1 MRQRHL
7 LCFAAS
13 MALVAN
19 KANVG
24 WLVPRQGVPRLP
36 SPVASGRRVAVAVR
50 AVDGTRQPSNTWS
63 KTSTKLIKKA
73 FLCSAF
79 VILSAIGPILFDW
92 VKRHNAGRF
101 PFFVPALVF
110 HAWAI
115 DGLLGL
121 AWAASKGREGLSAL
135 WRPDMLWRF
144 FITTS
149 LFVAGDMLSFMS
161 IAHLDVGTFSLVGKA
176 LAIILTVL
184 LSRVV
189 LKKGQSPQQYA
200 LVVAVAVA
208 TVIFCQSEVHAR
220 QIASQAVNNRISVK
234 MASSEWYLGLTERSF
249 AVFLTSLAAVLQEQL
264 LTFRPGIPFLVQQ
277 SWMSFAAMSLSLFTL
292 RFVYGLPFSA
302 LKEGFNNWRALVLLF
317 SYVASGLTTAL
328 MVKKLGAVA
337 KSLCVPIY
345 LGGCYFYAVH
355 TGSATFTLQVIAAW
369 ATSTACIVLY
379 AISKMKDQKE
389 ECKQLT
395 TNACDRT
402 ESDSDPEFG
411 FQRGVALPGEKPPD
425 QPET

>member
-1 MRQRHL
+1 
-7 LCFAAS
+7 
-13 MALVAN
+13 MAFVAN
-19 KANVG
+19 EASRS
-24 WLVPRQGVPRLP
+24 WLALQPGAGAPQRIFAPERCSRGIGVPR
-36 SPVASGRRVAVAVR
+36 AAGG
-50 AVDGTRQPSNTWS
+50 DGVTSTLT
-63 KTSTKLIKKA
+63 KTSTLIKKA

-79 VILSAIGPILFDW
+79 VVLSAIGPILFDW

-115 DGLLGL
+115 DGLIGL
-121 AWAASKGREGLSAL
+121 LWAAAQGRKGLKLL

-208 TVIFCQSEVHAR
+208 TVVFCQSEAHAR
-220 QIASQAVNNRISVK
+220 QMASQALSRSSVN
-234 MASSEWYLGLTERSF
+234 MASMEWCLGLTERSI

-277 SWMSFAAMSLSLFTL
+277 SWMSLAAMSLSLFTL
-292 RFVYGLPFSA
+292 RFVYGLPFAA
-302 LKEGFNNWRALVLLF
+302 LQQGFNNWRTLVLLF

-355 TGSATFTLQVIAAW
+355 TRSATFTLPVIAAW
-369 ATSTACIVLY
+369 TTSTACILLY
-379 AISKMKDQKE
+379 AISKMNAQE
-389 ECKQLT
+389 ECHQQTAK
-395 TNACDRT
+395 ASCDA
-402 ESDSDPEFG
+402 DDPETG
-411 FQRGVALPGEKPPD
+411 LWQRGVALPNEKPP
-425 QPET
+425 ES

>member
-1 MRQRHL
+1 MRKRYLQ
-7 LCFAAS
+7 LCLAAG
-13 MALVAN
+13 MAFVAN
-19 KANVG
+19 EASRS
-24 WLVPRQGVPRLP
+24 WLALQPGAGAPQRIFAPERCSRGIGVPR
-36 SPVASGRRVAVAVR
+36 AAGG
-50 AVDGTRQPSNTWS
+50 DGVTSTLT
-63 KTSTKLIKKA
+63 KTSTLIKKA

-79 VILSAIGPILFDW
+79 VVLSAIGPILFDW

-115 DGLLGL
+115 DGLIGL
-121 AWAASKGREGLSAL
+121 LWAAAQGRKGLKLL

-208 TVIFCQSEVHAR
+208 TVVFCQSEAHAR
-220 QIASQAVNNRISVK
+220 QMASQALSRSSVN
-234 MASSEWYLGLTERSF
+234 MASMEWCLGLTERSI

-277 SWMSFAAMSLSLFTL
+277 SWMSLVWLALRCLTARFQQLADLGAALFL
-292 RFVYGLPFSA
+292 RSQRPHHGADGEKTGRSGQVPL
-302 LKEGFNNWRALVLLF
+302 RAHLFGRLLF
-317 SYVASGLTTAL
+317 LCGAHWICNVHSARHRCLDHKYCMHTAL
-328 MVKKLGAVA
+328 CHLQDEWPGGMPPADREGQLRRRRPGNRAVA
-337 KSLCVPIY
+337 ARR
-345 LGGCYFYAVH
+345 G
-355 TGSATFTLQVIAAW
+355 AA
-369 ATSTACIVLY
+369 
-379 AISKMKDQKE
+379 Q
-389 ECKQLT
+389 
-395 TNACDRT
+395 
-402 ESDSDPEFG
+402 
-411 FQRGVALPGEKPPD
+411 
-425 QPET
+425 

>member
-1 MRQRHL
+1 MRKRYLQ
-7 LCFAAS
+7 LCLAAG
-13 MALVAN
+13 MAFVAN
-19 KANVG
+19 EASRS
-24 WLVPRQGVPRLP
+24 WLALQPAGPGAGAPRRIFAPERYSRGIGVPR
-36 SPVASGRRVAVAVR
+36 SAAG
-50 AVDGTRQPSNTWS
+50 DGVTSTLT
-63 KTSTKLIKKA
+63 KTSTLIKKA

-79 VILSAIGPILFDW
+79 VVLSAIGPILFDW

-115 DGLLGL
+115 DGLIGL
-121 AWAASKGREGLSAL
+121 LWAASQGRKGLKLL

-208 TVIFCQSEVHAR
+208 TVVFCQSEAHAR
-220 QIASQAVNNRISVK
+220 QMASQALSRNSVN
-234 MASSEWYLGLTERSF
+234 MASMEWCLGLTERSI

-277 SWMSFAAMSLSLFTL
+277 SWMSLAAMTLSLFTL
-292 RFVYGLPFSA
+292 RFVYGLPFAA
-302 LKEGFNNWRALVLLF
+302 LQEGFNNWRTLVLLF

-355 TGSATFTLQVIAAW
+355 TGSATFTLPVIAAW
-369 ATSTACIVLY
+369 TTSTACILLY
-379 AISKMKDQKE
+379 AISKMNGQE
-389 ECKQLT
+389 ECRQKT
-395 TNACDRT
+395 PKASCDV
-402 ESDSDPEFG
+402 DDPETG
-411 FQRGVALPGEKPPD
+411 LWQRGVALPNDKPP
-425 QPET
+425 ES